1 MKKLLI
7 ALLAG
12 VGLSGCVAYPAG
24 PGYGYYE
31 APGYYYGPSVSVGV
45 GAGYGYR
52 GGYRGDRHYR

>member
-24 PGYGYYE
+24 PGYGYYDT
-31 APGYYYGPSVSVGV
+31 PGYYYGPSVSVGV
-45 GAGYGYR
+45 GTSYGYR
-52 GGYRGDRHYR
+52 SGHRHRHH